1 LEKTKTDIEIKGLQ
15 EIIFNL
21 VTTLIKFIN
30 YERETNTQLHCKM
43 GKIAVDTLHTD
54 LKKLSELLKQD
65 GFELAIKLDNLSLYN
80 NIPIT
85 ECQFSITD
93 ILIKL
98 KIPIRQHKSNWN
110 LFKAITYQHILNSKI
125 QHA

>member
-43 GKIAVDTLHTD
+43 GKIPPRVIAVDILHTD
-54 LKKLSELLKQD
+54 LKKISE
-65 GFELAIKLDNLSLYN
+65 
-80 NIPIT
+80 
-85 ECQFSITD
+85 
-93 ILIKL
+93 
-98 KIPIRQHKSNWN
+98 
-110 LFKAITYQHILNSKI
+110 
-125 QHA
+125 